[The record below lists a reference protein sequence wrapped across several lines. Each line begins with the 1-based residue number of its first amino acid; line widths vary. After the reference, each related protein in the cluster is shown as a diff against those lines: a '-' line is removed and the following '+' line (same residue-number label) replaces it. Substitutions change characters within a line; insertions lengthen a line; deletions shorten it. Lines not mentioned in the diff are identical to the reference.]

1 MPSFDFYKRV
11 IGNKTG
17 GQIRKEQSDFIMDFT
32 WDEDIQAKKAYIYD
46 YYHDDEKLKLTHL
59 NSPQSTTKTKVDIKF
74 IINSYNSENK
84 DEVGYHIQ
92 FRPNFKCPIS
102 YYEDYIDKYGSEFP
116 IGLYIDIPDEQG
128 IYRKWIITEYANTFG
143 LQFPTWYILPCDYL
157 FQWVYDGKKYQMCG
171 VGRSQNSYN
180 SGIWTDYKIT
190 TVENQR
196 KCILPMNPVSETL
209 FYNQRIILS
218 APIKEPICWKIT
230 KVEQISPKGIN
241 NLTFAQDIYSQHKD
255 AFEYED
261 GEISTTY
268 HSDKM
273 IIGMYADY
281 FSSTVEPVDQDNTDI
296 PSTIYSVITCSGIK
310 PEIKTGGSY
319 KKFTVTF
326 YNGETIIPFQNG
338 QWQFYVDGEFA
349 EVITSKTGLDENQI
363 KVKLNSDSPYVGKN
377 LIVKYVS
384 NDGIISDL
392 EVAVIAL

>member
-1 MPSFDFYKRV
+1 MLEN
-11 IGNKTG
+11 NKSGT
-17 GQIRKEQSDFIMDFT
+17 
-32 WDEDIQAKKAYIYD
+32 
-46 YYHDDEKLKLTHL
+46 
-59 NSPQSTTKTKVDIKF
+59 N
-74 IINSYNSENK
+74 
-84 DEVGYHIQ
+84 
-92 FRPNFKCPIS
+92 IS
-102 YYEDYIDKYGSEFP
+102 
-116 IGLYIDIPDEQG
+116 
-128 IYRKWIITEYANTFG
+128 
-143 LQFPTWYILPCDYL
+143 
-157 FQWVYDGKKYQMCG
+157 
-171 VGRSQNSYN
+171 
-180 SGIWTDYKIT
+180 
-190 TVENQR
+190 
-196 KCILPMNPVSETL
+196 
-209 FYNQRIILS
+209 
-218 APIKEPICWKIT
+218 
-230 KVEQISPKGIN
+230 KGHY

-268 HSDKM
+268 HSDKI

>member
-11 IGNKTG
+11 LGNKTG
-17 GQIRKEQSDFIMDFT
+17 GQVRKEQSDFIMDYT
-32 WDEDIQAKKAYIYD
+32 WNEDIQAKKAYIYD
-46 YYHDDEKLKLTHL
+46 YFHDDEKLKLSHL
-59 NSPQSTTKTKVDIKF
+59 NSPRSKTKTEVDIKF
-74 IINSYNSENK
+74 IINSYNSESK

-92 FRPNFKCPIS
+92 FKPNFKCPIN
-102 YYEDYIDKYGSEFP
+102 YYEQYNEKYGSEYP

-128 IYRKWIITEYANTFG
+128 IYRKWIVAEYANTLG
-143 LQFPTWYILPCDYL
+143 LQFPTWYVLPCDYL
-157 FQWVYDGKKYQMCG
+157 FQWISDGKKYQMCG

-180 SGIWTDYKIT
+180 SGVWTDYKIT

-196 KCILPMNPVSETL
+196 KCVLPMNSISETL

-241 NLTFAQDIYSQHKD
+241 HLTFAQDIYSQHKD

-268 HSDKM
+268 YPDKK

-281 FSSTVEPVDQDNTDI
+281 FSSTVEPTDPDAPVI
-296 PSTIYSVITCSGIK
+296 PSTIHSVITYSGLK

-326 YNGETIIPFQNG
+326 YDGETIIPFQSG
-338 QWQFYVDGEFA
+338 QWQFFVDDQFA
-349 EVITSKTGLDENQI
+349 EVITSKTDVDENQI
-363 KVKLNSDSPYVGKN
+363 KVKLSSDSSYVGKN
-377 LIVKYVS
+377 LTIKYVS
-384 NDGIISDL
+384 DSGIISNI
-392 EVAVIAL
+392 EIAVVSL